1 MNYNNLKQK
10 PILMGYY
17 IKEIKT
23 MKLKELQK
31 EKNCTIKESAEQL
44 NLPMSTYNNYLIGT
58 REPDIKTLIKLA
70 DYFHTSIDY
79 LVGRETKILNLNALE
94 NRDKRLIESILSM
107 NELQKI
113 KTEAYFNGLL
123 QG

>member
-1 MNYNNLKQK
+1 
-10 PILMGYY
+10 
-17 IKEIKT
+17 

>member
-1 MNYNNLKQK
+1 
-10 PILMGYY
+10 
-17 IKEIKT
+17 
-23 MKLKELQK
+23 MKLKELR
-31 EKNCTIKESAEQL
+31 EQL
-44 NLPMSTYNNYLIGT
+44 KKTQTEIAKITNIPIRNYNNYENET
-58 REPDIKTLIKLA
+58 TQPDIDTLIKLA
-70 DYFHTSIDY
+70 DFYHTSIDY

-94 NRDKRLIESILSM
+94 NRDKRLIECILSM